1 MVHCPRCGQL
11 NPVEHA
17 RCDDCGY
24 PLTMDAA
31 PPQPASRRQWV
42 SRWTLVGIVVAFAAA
57 NVAYRLLHVGR
68 LEQTAALFI
77 GLPSFL
83 AILLALSVRPR
94 SPMGIIMAGI
104 TFALLLSGPL
114 LGEGFIC
121 IVMAAPLFYFVG
133 WVVGLIVE
141 VIRDRWRQ
149 HRPDDPSP
157 PTAIYGLALLP
168 LLLLSLEGVH
178 PALSFP
184 REETI
189 TVRRVLNLA
198 PDQVEAALASPP
210 RFDRE
215 LPFYL
220 GLGFPRPTQG
230 EGAGLDVGD
239 RRSVRFGRGARE
251 LTLEVVD
258 RGPNQ
263 VRFRAV
269 SDSTRIAQWLGWQ
282 DAAVEWHEVGA
293 GITEVRWTQSYQ
305 RRLDPAWYFAPWERY
320 AVGLAAEY
328 LIETVAN
335 RE

>member
-1 MVHCPRCGQL
+1 
-11 NPVEHA
+11 
-17 RCDDCGY
+17 
-24 PLTMDAA
+24 
-31 PPQPASRRQWV
+31 
-42 SRWTLVGIVVAFAAA
+42 
-57 NVAYRLLHVGR
+57 
-68 LEQTAALFI
+68 
-77 GLPSFL
+77 
-83 AILLALSVRPR
+83 
-94 SPMGIIMAGI
+94 MGIIMAGI

-141 VIRDRWRQ
+141 VIRDHWRQ
-149 HRPDDPSP
+149 HRPDDPGP

-184 REETI
+184 REETV
-189 TVRRVLNLA
+189 TTRRVLNLE

-220 GLGFPRPTQG
+220 GMGFPRPTQA
-230 EGAGLDVGD
+230 EGAGLSVGD

-258 RGPNQ
+258 HGPNH

-269 SDSTRIAQWLGWQ
+269 SDGTRIAQWLGWQ
-282 DAAVEWHEVGA
+282 DAAVEWREVGP
-293 GITEVRWTQSYQ
+293 GLTEVRWTQSYQ